1 MQSSGAVEKLRRG
14 GRTTFARS
22 PLLQGLL
29 TLRPDAL
36 PPSVAAARPWL
47 ADLEELLR
55 DYRTDLLT
63 CALTFAAT
71 CSGADHVVLGVD
83 SSEQLRQATRSTKA
97 DLPAGLARELE
108 RRFADVP
115 SQVIDPRQ
123 WGDRA
128 S

>member
-1 MQSSGAVEKLRRG
+1 MANDDDLASLDEGVPAWNRR
-14 GRTTFARS
+14 RKEEASF
-22 PLLQGLL
+22 
-29 TLRPDAL
+29 L
-36 PPSVAAARPWL
+36 PNFHG
-47 ADLEELLR
+47 ADLAELLR

-83 SSEQLRQATRSTKA
+83 SSEQLRQASRSTKA
-97 DLPAGLARELE
+97 DLPAGLARELD

-115 SQVIDPRQ
+115 SRVIDPRQ